1 MCNRLI
7 HLKFTVLLFLL
18 FFTSNATG
26 FAQESAIVT
35 ILPVKP
41 VIAAR
46 GEEVQLT
53 LRAEIKKGFHVQ
65 ANPAAD
71 EFLIATT
78 LTIEADE
85 NIVPGKP
92 VYPPGMAYR
101 LEGSTEDLLTYEDE
115 MSIILP
121 VKVLESASSGKV
133 NITGSLRF
141 QACDDK
147 KCLYPRSI
155 PVLIPVEI
163 VD

>member
-1 MCNRLI
+1 MNYRVVI
-7 HLKFTVLLFLL
+7 FLL
-18 FFTSNATG
+18 LLIFMG
-26 FAQESAIVT
+26 GKMLFAQEAAIVT
-35 ILPVKP
+35 ILPVKQ

-46 GEEVQLT
+46 GETVQLT
-53 LRAEIKKGFHVQ
+53 VRAKIKKGFHIQ

-85 NIVPGKP
+85 NIVPGNP
-92 VYPPGMAYR
+92 VYPPGIPYR

-121 VKVLESASSGKV
+121 VKVLESASPGKV
-133 NITGSLRF
+133 NITGRLRF
-141 QACDDK
+141 QACDDI

-155 PVLIPVEI
+155 PVVIPVEI
-163 VD
+163 VDSQE